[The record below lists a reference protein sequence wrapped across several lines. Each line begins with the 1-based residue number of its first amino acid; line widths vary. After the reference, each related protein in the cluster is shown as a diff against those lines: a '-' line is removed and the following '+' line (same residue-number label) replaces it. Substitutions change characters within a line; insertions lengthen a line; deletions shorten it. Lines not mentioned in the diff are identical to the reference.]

1 MCFSSPG
8 VSLEYQEERDKMHGL
23 PACNAIG
30 YAPVIRALVVVLTQR
45 NLEADIF
52 IFSEKRQKSTFW
64 EGERSR
70 KRLSSLNIAL
80 I

>member
-8 VSLEYQEERDKMHGL
+8 VNLEYQEERDKMHGL

-45 NLEADIF
+45 NLEQWPT
-52 IFSEKRQKSTFW
+52 FSSSQ
-64 EGERSR
+64 R
-70 KRLSSLNIAL
+70 KDKNQFFGKVKGRGNA
-80 I
+80 

>member
-8 VSLEYQEERDKMHGL
+8 VNLEYQEERDKMHGL

-45 NLEADIF
+45 NLENGRHF
-52 IFSEKRQKSTFW
+52 HLLREKTKINFLGR
-64 EGERSR
+64 
-70 KRLSSLNIAL
+70 
-80 I
+80 